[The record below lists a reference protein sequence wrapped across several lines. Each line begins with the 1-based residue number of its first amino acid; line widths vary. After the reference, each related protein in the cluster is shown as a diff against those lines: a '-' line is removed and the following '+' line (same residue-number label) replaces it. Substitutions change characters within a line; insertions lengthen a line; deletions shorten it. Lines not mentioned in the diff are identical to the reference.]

1 MSFFNKVKEQAS
13 AAADKAKEAGKA
25 GQAKLDDAQAKR
37 KLDGL
42 YRDLGEA
49 VHLERTGQAK
59 AEGEVERLLKEIE
72 EHVTEHGKGE
82 PEEAAAPEPDA
93 EEAATPE

>member
-13 AAADKAKEAGKA
+13 VAADKAKEAGKA
-25 GQAKLDDAQAKR
+25 GQAKLDEAQAKK

-49 VHLERTGQAK
+49 FHLERTGQAK
-59 AEGEVERLLKEIE
+59 AEGEVDRLLAEIE
-72 EHVTEHGKGE
+72 AHVAEHGKSD
-82 PEEAAAPEPDA
+82 APEDAPA
-93 EEAATPE
+93 EEPAATTPE